1 MAILGEGGPMLIK
14 MTEAA
19 RYKLKEMVVNRAQ
32 TPRIDADVAGG
43 CGMTVKFSIVFDEP
57 RRNDLTIEMDGI
69 QIRFD
74 RFTKRYLNVETQID
88 YSDEHG
94 FLVGESFASSAC
106 AIEID

>member
-1 MAILGEGGPMLIK
+1 MLIK

>member
-1 MAILGEGGPMLIK
+1 MLIK

-19 RYKLKEMVVNRAQ
+19 RNKLKEMVVNRAQ

-74 RFTKRYLNVETQID
+74 RFTKRYLNEETQID